1 MSDDKINIF
10 VLDKLIDLALAADD
24 QEDMKTAL
32 IQCQHALKAAS
43 KAAISAGN
51 RKERA
56 ERVFDVLGF
65 DEVAAYGRKAT
76 GHLVCIYILNR
87 MHKDG
92 KERPSQIYY
101 DAIANK
107 LGVEVR
113 VVRRYWNDNKDH
125 YSRRPDTPMFTDEKD
140 TDAHVLE
147 MIKFAYRQE
156 GQRLVKK

>member
-1 MSDDKINIF
+1 MSDDNFCMWELQQQIN
-10 VLDKLIDLALAADD
+10 LALATDD
-24 QEDMKTAL
+24 QEEMTEAL
-32 IQCQHALKAAS
+32 IQCQHALREANKAAL
-43 KAAISAGN
+43 AAGN

-56 ERVFDVLGF
+56 ERVFDLLGF
-65 DEVAAYGRKAT
+65 DKVAAYGRKGT

-125 YSRRPDTPMFTDEKD
+125 YSGRPYTPMFTDKKD
-140 TDAHVLE
+140 PDAHVLE